1 MIFLI
6 LTVLMVNTRSRV
18 FFMNAVLSWFKL
30 VNCSPNQFEMKR
42 KVFVEFH
49 MQILHLEYHRD
60 HMRVIWERASACQA
74 TPAVHGCVTRP
85 ELPGHMLPDM
95 LRLTSSH
102 PNEFPD
108 A

>member
-1 MIFLI
+1 MIYLI
-6 LTVLMVNTRSRV
+6 HTVLLVNSRSHV
-18 FFMNAVLSWFKL
+18 FFMNAILSWFIL
-30 VNCSPNQFEMKR
+30 VNCSPNQFEIKR

-60 HMRVIWERASACQA
+60 HMKVVCEYASAFQA
-74 TPAVHGCVTRP
+74 TPAVHGCVARP

-95 LRLTSSH
+95 LRPTSSD